1 MTAYTPI
8 VRNIYLLI
16 EDFEKSPSHVI
27 VRIPPIEVAL
37 IQDPMYIYSTRQCDL
52 DPEKGAILF

>member
-1 MTAYTPI
+1 MTAYT

-27 VRIPPIEVAL
+27 VRITPIEVAL
-37 IQDPMYIYSTRQCDL
+37 IQDPMYIYSTR
-52 DPEKGAILF
+52 

>member
-27 VRIPPIEVAL
+27 VRIAPIEVAL
-37 IQDPMYIYSTRQCDL
+37 LNPGPPVHIFYKTV
-52 DPEKGAILF
+52 